1 MTLRGI
7 AEWNRVSGLP
17 EGEKGSSSEEELKR
31 AEDKLQ
37 AFILTDRLTDLEY
50 LMEGGEFV

>member
-17 EGEKGSSSEEELKR
+17 DGEKGSSSEEELKR